1 MTTEYAPSTSRTNAN
16 NWCCI
21 MDKPRVEEA
30 AGDAGPSTSHQSTTL
45 FKWLALNNQP
55 ALEDETPPASF
66 YEVLGNAEVAFHCAN
81 CSRLLLSLDADA
93 LQRTIGTQTQVLR
106 QLQLGQAQTQTQSQ
120 LGALQKQTQT
130 DREASEEDLAMQAQ
144 LEWRLQQLQQQQQ
157 DDRSSLWPW
166 LKQLNAFWSLLK
178 TLLIW
183 ISVLNGCYLL
193 CRGLWHL
200 SIWQRPLMVP
210 PPSSSLPAL
219 LYRKLCA
226 LARKLH
232 II

>member
-1 MTTEYAPSTSRTNAN
+1 M
-16 NWCCI
+16 
-21 MDKPRVEEA
+21 
-30 AGDAGPSTSHQSTTL
+30 

-55 ALEDETPPASF
+55 ALDDETPPASF
-66 YEVLGNAEVAFHCAN
+66 YEVLGSAEVAFHCAN

-93 LQRTIGTQTQVLR
+93 LQRTIGTQTQVMK

-120 LGALQKQTQT
+120 LAALQKQTQT
-130 DREASEEDLAMQAQ
+130 DREANEEDLAMQAQ
-144 LEWRLQQLQQQQQ
+144 LERRLQQLQQRQRGEEQQQQ

-166 LKQLNAFWSLLK
+166 LKQLSAFWSLLK

-193 CRGLWHL
+193 CRGLWRL
-200 SIWQRPLMVP
+200 IIWQRPLMAP

-219 LYRKLCA
+219 LYRKMCA